1 MFGGPRP
8 EDVLEF
14 GERSGGRAAFEQLD
28 SNLQQRILAAGEQYM
43 AMTGGP
49 GRGRKLKI
57 NSAFRS
63 REEQERLYALYQS
76 GRGLP
81 AAPPG
86 SSLHEQGLAV
96 DIQNYNDPAAVAAL
110 NRQGLRQTVRGDP
123 PHFAMQEGYL
133 TGGIATGPRSGYTA
147 TLHGTEAVVPLPDG
161 KTIPVEMPAMQSEMG
176 RQVGLMGDQIAR
188 LDELI
193 GLMRDN
199 NSISTKILQHS
210 VN

>member
-1 MFGGPRP
+1 
-8 EDVLEF
+8 
-14 GERSGGRAAFEQLD
+14 
-28 SNLQQRILAAGEQYM
+28 
-43 AMTGGP
+43 MTMTN
-49 GRGRKLKI
+49 GRKLKI

-86 SSLHEQGLAV
+86 SSLHERGLAV

-110 NRQGLRQTVRGDP
+110 NRQGLRQTVRGDA

-147 TLHGTEAVVPLPDG
+147 TLHGTEAVIPLPDG
-161 KTIPVEMPAMQSEMG
+161 KTIPVTMPGLEASLDSIANRSAQAVSDPTSGMREQINQ
-176 RQVGLMGDQIAR
+176 QVGLMGDQIAK

-193 GLMRDN
+193 SLMRN
-199 NSISTKILQHS
+199 QNTISTKILQHS